1 MLVLSRYPGEKI
13 QLSNGITISIE
24 SIDGKRITIGI
35 EAPRHVDIIRSR
47 PCTVCKR
54 PSFDFYL
61 GYRDIPFCGKK
72 ECADSIRDND
82 KSLFK

>member
-24 SIDGKRITIGI
+24 GIEGKRVMIGV
-35 EAPRHVDIIRSR
+35 EAPRHIDISRSR
-47 PCTVCKR
+47 PCVVCRR

-61 GYRDIPFCGKK
+61 GYGDIPFCGKK
-72 ECADSIRDND
+72 ECAEHIREND